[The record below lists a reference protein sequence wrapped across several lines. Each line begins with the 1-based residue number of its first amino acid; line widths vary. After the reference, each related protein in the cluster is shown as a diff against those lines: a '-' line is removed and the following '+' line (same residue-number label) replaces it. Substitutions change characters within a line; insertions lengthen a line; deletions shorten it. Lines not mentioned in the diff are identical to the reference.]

1 MLPTKLAFV
10 DIETTGGR
18 TNYDRILEIGIVRV
32 ENDQILD
39 TYSTLINP
47 HSHIPSD
54 ISRLTG
60 IKESDVLN
68 APSFR
73 EVAAEIIEKLK
84 DYTFVAHNVR
94 FDYGFIKAEF
104 ARLGATYTSKHFCT
118 VKLSRALY
126 PNHTRHNLD
135 SIIERF
141 DLICENRHRAL
152 DDALAICTFYH
163 KAKKQINDQLFR
175 ETMARIMKKTYLP
188 LKLEPS
194 ILETLPESP
203 GVYIFYGPPPD
214 TSVEIKVDG
223 SQTGKLLPPRDQV
236 PLYIGKSINIKER
249 VLSHFSGD
257 IHSPLEM
264 KIAQQ
269 IESLETIQ
277 TAGELGALFLESQLI
292 KKMLP
297 LFNKMLRHKHEL
309 VAVRQTTSKE
319 GYYSA
324 ELDTISTPDLSDLA
338 NFLGFFKS
346 RKQAK
351 DFLATVSRE
360 HGLCEKLLG
369 LEKTTSSCFG
379 YRLERCKGA
388 CIAKEKALNYNL
400 RFMTAFGRTKIKSW
414 PYPGAII
421 IEERQ
426 ALSDKTE
433 YFLVDQWCF
442 LGTVDVDS
450 NGSFKE
456 TNHDYSFDLDTYKI
470 LVRYLSSPKNEKRIS
485 LASNIQQNFSTL

>member
-18 TNYDRILEIGIVRV
+18 TNYDRIIEIGIVRV
-32 ENDQILD
+32 ENDQVID

-47 HSHIPSD
+47 HSHIPPE
-54 ISRLTG
+54 ISQMTG
-60 IKESDVLN
+60 IRESDVLN
-68 APSFR
+68 APTFR
-73 EVAAEIIEKLK
+73 EVAADIIEILK

-118 VKLSRALY
+118 VKLSRVLY
-126 PNHTRHNLD
+126 PTHERHNLD

-141 DLICENRHRAL
+141 NLTCENRHRAL

-163 KAKKQINDQLFR
+163 KAKNQIEDQLFSDAMNR
-175 ETMARIMKKTYLP
+175 VMKKTYLP
-188 LKLEPS
+188 LKLDP
-194 ILETLPESP
+194 LVLDTLPESP
-203 GVYIFYGPPPD
+203 GVYLFFG
-214 TSVEIKVDG
+214 ENG
-223 SQTGKLLPPRDQV
+223 A

-264 KIAQQ
+264 KITQQ

-297 LFNKMLRHKHEL
+297 LYNKMLRHKHEL
-309 VAVRQTTSKE
+309 VGIKQTTNNN
-319 GYYSA
+319 GYYTA
-324 ELDTISTPDLSDLA
+324 ELDTITNPDISDMTS
-338 NFLGFFKS
+338 FLGFFRSK
-346 RKQAK
+346 KQAK
-351 DFLATVSRE
+351 EFLATVSRE
-360 HGLCEKLLG
+360 HELCEKLLG

-388 CIAKEKALNYNL
+388 CVKKEKSLNYNL
-400 RFMTAFGRTKIKSW
+400 RFLTAFGRTKIKFW
-414 PYPGAII
+414 PYNGAII

-426 ALSDKTE
+426 ELLDKTE

-442 LGTVDVDS
+442 LGTVSLDS

-456 TNHDYSFDLDTYKI
+456 TSHTYSFDLDTYKI
-470 LVRYLSSPKNEKRIS
+470 LVRYLNSPKNQKQIR
-485 LASNIQQNFSTL
+485 LASQMGQNFSSL

>member
-18 TNYDRILEIGIVRV
+18 TSYDRIIEIGIVRV
-32 ENDQILD
+32 ENDQIVD
-39 TYSTLINP
+39 TYSTLINS
-47 HSHIPSD
+47 HSHIPSA
-54 ISRLTG
+54 ISQLTG
-60 IKESDVLN
+60 ILESDIQN

-73 EVAAEIIEKLK
+73 EIAPEIIERLK
-84 DYTFVAHNVR
+84 GYTFVAHNVR

-126 PNHTRHNLD
+126 PSHARHNLD

-141 DLICENRHRAL
+141 SLTCENRHRAL

-163 KAKKQINDQLFR
+163 KAKKQIEEQLFIDA
-175 ETMARIMKKTYLP
+175 MKRIMKKTYIP
-188 LKLEPS
+188 LKLDPS
-194 ILETLPESP
+194 TLETLPELP
-203 GVYIFYGPPPD
+203 GVYIFYG
-214 TSVEIKVDG
+214 ENG
-223 SQTGKLLPPRDQV
+223 S

-269 IESLETIQ
+269 IESLETIE

-309 VAVRQTTSKE
+309 IAVRQTTNKD

-324 ELDTISTPDLSDLA
+324 ELDSISTPNISDLV
-338 NFLGFFKS
+338 NFIGFFKS
-346 RKQAK
+346 KKQAK
-351 DFLATVSRE
+351 DFLATVNRE
-360 HGLCEKLLG
+360 HELCEKLLG
-369 LEKTTSSCFG
+369 LEKTTTSCFG
-379 YRLERCKGA
+379 YRLDRCKGA
-388 CIAKEKALNYNL
+388 CVKKEKVLNYNL
-400 RFMTAFGRTKIKSW
+400 RFLTAFGRTKIKSW

-426 ALSDKTE
+426 EFSDKTE

-442 LGTVDVDS
+442 LGTVSIDS

-456 TNHDYSFDLDTYKI
+456 TKHDYLFDLDTYKI
-470 LVRYLSSPKNEKRIS
+470 LVRYLSSAKSERRIR
-485 LASNIQQNFSTL
+485 LASSTQQSFSTM